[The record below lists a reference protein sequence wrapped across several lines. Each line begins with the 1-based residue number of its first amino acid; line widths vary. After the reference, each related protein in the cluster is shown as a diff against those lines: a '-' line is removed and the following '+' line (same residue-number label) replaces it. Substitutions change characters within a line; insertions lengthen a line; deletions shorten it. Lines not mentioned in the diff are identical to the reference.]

1 MNEATQGGSPESY
14 EEFIRLGQRSIEQGR
29 LDEAEEILRHA
40 QVWAREHGDPRQ
52 VDGLVCALA
61 AVVIEL
67 GRGDAEV
74 PGLREVLLRSSDPGN
89 CRMAAYNISMQYEFS
104 RNYKKSLFYA
114 RIACNH
120 AQQQGRTDWIAYTS
134 NQLGNALLGESL
146 IEEACRS
153 YETAVRLVPDPGVWR
168 AVMLDNLG
176 YCRVLQRR
184 FAEGYSSLYESLR
197 LLRRFAAERYQVL
210 PRLDLCFAH
219 LETGRYVPAQRQ
231 GMVALELAE
240 KIGDAEGIKKALYLL
255 GEAANLMGD
264 TGTASGYFTRLQR
277 NYFPDSPYLP
287 GFLLAVDVRKMVNLH
302 A

>member
-1 MNEATQGGSPESY
+1 MNEVTQAGSAEAY
-14 EEFIRLGQRSIEQGR
+14 EEFIKLGQRSIEQGR
-29 LDEAEEILRHA
+29 LEEAEEILGRA
-40 QVWAREHGDPRQ
+40 QVWAREHGDDWQ
-52 VDGLVCALA
+52 IDSLVCALA

-74 PGLREVLLRSSDPGN
+74 PRLREVLLRSSDPAN
-89 CRMAAYNISMQYEFS
+89 CRKAAFCISMQYEFS

-176 YCRVLQRR
+176 YCRVLQQR
-184 FAEGYSSLYESLR
+184 FAEGYSNLYESLR
-197 LLRRFAAERYQVL
+197 LLRRFSAERYQVR

-219 LETGRYVPAQRQ
+219 LETGRYLQARRH
-231 GMVALELAE
+231 GAAAIELAE
-240 KIGDAEGIKKALYLL
+240 RFGDVEAIKNALYLL
-255 GEAANLMGD
+255 GETANLMGD
-264 TGTASGYFTRLQR
+264 SEKASDYFTRLQR
-277 NYFPDSPYLP
+277 GYFPDSPYLP